1 MFVFDEIQ
9 CDFIHIV
16 AQKFKQL
23 WRNDDAL
30 EHDSSGTNFRKEY
43 QVGLALSGADL
54 IFEDFDFFFKEEI
67 LFLEIFVFFSLFSII
82 KMCELFLQF
91 LQVVCN
97 IVVLHITIRAE
108 SLQIVFSWD
117 VIKKYTEG
125 VHSHLVSL
133 ELSKYSPSL
142 WPPWKSFC
150 SKIWRSARTRYS
162 KDLWGRFSL
171 WTPASN

>member
-1 MFVFDEIQ
+1 MNR
-9 CDFIHIV
+9 
-16 AQKFKQL
+16 L
-23 WRNDDAL
+23 P
-30 EHDSSGTNFRKEY
+30 
-43 QVGLALSGADL
+43 L
-54 IFEDFDFFFKEEI
+54 IFVMVKFEFPLILVIFCQCFQCLFGHLQKWKFFN
-67 LFLEIFVFFSLFSII
+67 LFLKIFVFFSLFSVI

-117 VIKKYTEG
+117 VSKKYTEG